1 MHRAPGHTLQIAMA
15 LAWEFWARG
24 WRGIVL
30 SPLGALVLPS
40 LIFGTMSWQYS
51 TPFRGLIFGT
61 MSWQYGAPIR
71 DTEVGDLFQFAF
83 YWMTLIWLGPTIL
96 TALGN
101 PKLRYTLPASSFL
114 LVAAPMA
121 CAMATAF
128 IQYAIVATSMNA
140 LFDVGW
146 SIWGPGLLAA
156 VLVAWYQV
164 VLWSIS
170 SSVGL
175 QVLACAVSSAPLLV
189 AIKVWGPPDGP
200 MMAVL
205 SNVGAGHIFSFVLAT
220 TVCVGVGTLGFA
232 KVRSGAGLDVKS
244 IVDAL
249 SRLVLFR
256 NRSQR
261 APFPST
267 NSAQFWLEWTERGF
281 ALPVGTALI
290 GIVLLV
296 LAFFVPA
303 KDGSDF
309 AGAFS
314 VFFLA
319 PLSVIAI
326 FFGSRSSGGEFGN
339 FNGSRPLSD
348 GQLAGAILKSSTQ
361 SLILSAVIWATFL
374 ALVVLVVGE
383 HPETSKLYHAV
394 EKIGAAALAA
404 RIALGAV
411 VAWSAVGLLTSLT
424 LSGRRVLGVALLLI
438 FGAWA
443 AGFLFPL
450 CLRPEFRHKFTD
462 AYTVVCLALCLVAVA
477 ATFVA
482 SWRRQLIFMPTL
494 LLAALIVLTAV
505 AAWHFSFYGLGRE
518 GKYLLPILCGCGL
531 TPIPLAAAPL
541 AAFVNRHR

>member
-1 MHRAPGHTLQIAMA
+1 MHRAPSHSRKIATM

-24 WRGIVL
+24 WQGIVL
-30 SPLGALVLPS
+30 APLGALVLPS

-51 TPFRGLIFGT
+51 TPFR
-61 MSWQYGAPIR
+61 
-71 DTEVGDLFQFAF
+71 DTEVGNLLQFSF
-83 YWMTLIWLGPTIL
+83 YWMTLILLGPTIL

-128 IQYAIVATSMNA
+128 VQYAIVATSMNA

-156 VLVAWYQV
+156 VLVAWYQA

-175 QVLACAVSSAPLLV
+175 QVLACSVSSAPLLV

-205 SNVGAGHIFSFVLAT
+205 SSVGTWHILLFAVAA
-220 TVCVGVGTLGFA
+220 TVCFGVGTLGFA
-232 KVRSGAGLDVKS
+232 KVRSGAGFDVKS
-244 IVDAL
+244 IVDVL
-249 SRLVLFR
+249 SRVVFFPR
-256 NRSQR
+256 RSHR
-261 APFPST
+261 RPFSSPT
-267 NSAQFWLEWTERGF
+267 SAQFWLEWTERGF

-290 GIVLLV
+290 GLVLLV

-309 AGAFS
+309 LGAFS
-314 VFFLA
+314 VFVLA
-319 PLSVIAI
+319 PLSVIGM
-326 FFGSRSSGGEFGN
+326 FFGSRSSRGEFGN

-348 GQLAGAILKSSTQ
+348 RQLAGAILKSSTL
-361 SLILSAVIWATFL
+361 SLISSAVIWAVFL
-374 ALVVLVVGE
+374 ALVVWVVGE
-383 HPETSKLYHAV
+383 HRETSKLYRAIQHV
-394 EKIGAAALAA
+394 LPGALAA
-404 RIALGAV
+404 RIVLGAV
-411 VAWSAVGLLTSLT
+411 VVWSTVGLLTSLT

-477 ATFVA
+477 ATFIA

-494 LLAALIVLTAV
+494 LLAAIIVLTAV
-505 AAWHFSFYGLGRE
+505 AAWHFSVYGLARE

-541 AAFVNRHR
+541 AVFVNRHR